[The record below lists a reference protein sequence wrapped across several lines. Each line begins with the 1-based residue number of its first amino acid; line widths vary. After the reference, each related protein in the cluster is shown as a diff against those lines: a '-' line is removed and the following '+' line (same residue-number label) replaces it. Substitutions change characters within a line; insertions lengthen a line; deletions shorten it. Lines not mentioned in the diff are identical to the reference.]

1 MFPKIWHIFGFKD
14 FWRQDILSQNVDWV
28 SKPQTHY
35 KMYRIKRIT
44 VVCYFLKL
52 LPLIKENFNQRN
64 LQGVPTGNPFN
75 LLSAH
80 PPPPT
85 PFPSQTHSN
94 NSSAKADELIVLSVF
109 DHLVELVL
117 KGLMTNNISLDY
129 NYGGPAS
136 RPIHQG
142 HTTKK
147 MKFSVLKFIY

>member
-1 MFPKIWHIFGFKD
+1 MWIELVNLRRTI
-14 FWRQDILSQNVDWV
+14 
-28 SKPQTHY
+28 
-35 KMYRIKRIT
+35 KMYRIKRST

-75 LLSAH
+75 LLSAN
-80 PPPPT
+80 PPPPPLP
-85 PFPSQTHSN
+85 PFLLKQTQN

-129 NYGGPAS
+129 NYGLPAF

-142 HTTKK
+142 HATKK
-147 MKFSVLKFIY
+147 MKFSVLKFLY